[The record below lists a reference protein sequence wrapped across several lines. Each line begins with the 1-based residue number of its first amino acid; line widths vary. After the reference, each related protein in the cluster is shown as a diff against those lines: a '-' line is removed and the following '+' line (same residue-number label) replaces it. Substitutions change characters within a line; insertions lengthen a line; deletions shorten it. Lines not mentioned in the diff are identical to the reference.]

1 MQTRDVVVIG
11 SGTAGLNAISELRSA
26 DCDWLLVESGRY
38 GTLCAREGCMPSK
51 LLIAAA
57 ERARAVQNAG
67 DFGVQVSGWS
77 IDAAAVFDRVRKLRD
92 DFVGGM
98 VNKTEK
104 LPVDRRLRGTARFL
118 DAERLDV
125 DGEEIRAQAFV
136 VAAGS
141 TPFIPPPFRAVSD
154 QLWTSSDVFEISEL
168 PGSLAVIGTGAIGI
182 ELGQAMQALG
192 VDVQFFSNGPRIGIL
207 GDPELQDGLRELL
220 SSNYRFHLEANVH
233 SVTADETGRVQLGWS
248 APDGTES
255 QAVFDR
261 VLVAAGRRPDL
272 EALDLGQCGLPLDDA
287 GLPIVDTQTMQW
299 ADSRIFIAGDANDH
313 RPLLHEAGDEGRI
326 AGRNAARFPDTIA
339 EERRTPLA
347 IVFSHPQMASV
358 GQSYQDLQDTDCV
371 VGEVSFANQGRARV
385 IGEDHGTLR
394 VYVGRKSGRI
404 LGAEMYAPQAEHLA
418 HLLALAIERR
428 MRVSE
433 MLDMPIYH
441 PVLEEGMRTALRRT
455 LSSIDEQPAVP
466 RTVCA
471 GE

>member
-1 MQTRDVVVIG
+1 MQSRDVVVIG

-57 ERARAVQNAG
+57 ERARAVRDAG
-67 DFGVQVSGWS
+67 KFGIEVTKWE
-77 IDAAAVFDRVRKLRD
+77 IDAAAVFGRLRSLRD

-98 VNKTEK
+98 VRKTEE

-125 DGEEIRAQAFV
+125 DGEEIRAKAFV
-136 VAAGS
+136 IAAGS
-141 TPFIPPPFRAVSD
+141 APFIPPPFRAARD
-154 QLWTSSDVFEISEL
+154 RLWTSSDVFELDEL
-168 PGSLAVIGTGAIGI
+168 PGSLAVIGTGAVGI

-192 VDVQFFSNGPRIGIL
+192 VDVQFFSNGRRIGIL
-207 GDPELQDGLRELL
+207 SDPELQDGLRELL
-220 SSNYRFHLEANVH
+220 SAEYQLHLDANVH
-233 SVTADETGRVQLGWS
+233 HAAADEAGRIELGWT
-248 APDGTES
+248 AADGTES
-255 QAVFDR
+255 QADFDA

-272 EALDLGQCGLPLDDA
+272 DALDLGQCGLPLDDT
-287 GLPIVDTQTMQW
+287 GLPVVDTETMQW
-299 ADSRIFIAGDANDH
+299 ADSGIFVAGDANDH

-326 AGRNAARFPDTIA
+326 AGRNAARFPEIEPGD
-339 EERRTPLA
+339 RRTPLG
-347 IVFSHPQMASV
+347 IVFSHPQMAAV
-358 GQSYQDLQDTDCV
+358 GQSAQDLGGSGYVT
-371 VGEVSFANQGRARV
+371 GEVSFADQGRARV
-385 IGEDHGTLR
+385 IGENHGRLR
-394 VYVGRKSGRI
+394 VYVEKSSGRI
-404 LGAEMYAPQAEHLA
+404 VGAEMFAPHAEHLA

-433 MLDMPIYH
+433 MLDMPVYH

-455 LSSIDEQPAVP
+455 LSSIDEEPAVP